1 MAPGLRAS
9 VSQAV
14 DSPRRPAPRPKQEA
28 AVRYWITIF
37 MAVVMISTAV
47 SPGLAAGPDRQG
59 LPLETGTMWVYEGPV
74 SWGPDGSDSVT
85 ERVMTW
91 EMAVT
96 ETIERQ
102 HVFAAVIK
110 GYPLDLAF
118 YEEGETQPGTYLII
132 RLGTDLYYLL
142 VEERVPETL
151 NRLRDDDDILTDL
164 VYDSECILDL
174 PLESGKIFGETFQLA
189 RQDGMYFWNVTG
201 EDAIVLKDIEGTV
214 PESQVSQYGLAFLT
228 LSDDLRVEFVP
239 GLGFT
244 RYVYNHHGS
253 TAELDLRLVA
263 YHPGGRSEAVRLTG
277 ADAGKSI
284 EVAKGDRLE
293 ITLEANPTTGYI
305 WEVGSGDADILEME
319 GEPDCKTESDA
330 IGAGGAMTF
339 RFRAVETGTTDLE
352 LVYHRPWEEDQEPAE
367 TFTVTVTVK

>member
-1 MAPGLRAS
+1 M
-9 VSQAV
+9 
-14 DSPRRPAPRPKQEA
+14 
-28 AVRYWITIF
+28 RYWITMF
-37 MAVVMISTAV
+37 MAVAVVLSAV
-47 SPGLAAGPDRQG
+47 SPGLAADPDRQG
-59 LPLETGTMWVYEGPV
+59 LPLETGTVWVYEGPV
-74 SWGPDGSDSVT
+74 SWSPDGSDRVA

-96 ETIERQ
+96 ETIERR
-102 HVFAAVIK
+102 HVFAAVLK

-118 YEEGETQPGTYLII
+118 YEEGKTEPGTYLII
-132 RLGTDLYYLL
+132 RLGTGLYYLL

-189 RQDGMYFWNVTG
+189 RQDGMYFWNVMG
-201 EDAIVLKDIEGTV
+201 EDAIVLEDVEGAV
-214 PESQVSQYGLAFLT
+214 PESQVSQYELAFLT

-244 RYVYNHHGS
+244 RYAYNHHGS
-253 TAELDLRLVA
+253 AAELDLRLVA
-263 YHPGGRSEAVRLTG
+263 YHPGGQSETVGLTG

-293 ITLEANPTTGYI
+293 ITLDANPTTGYI
-305 WEVGSGDADILEME
+305 WEVGSGDENILEME
-319 GEPDCKTESDA
+319 GGPDFKAESDA
-330 IGAGGAMTF
+330 IGAGGAMTL
-339 RFRAVETGTTDLE
+339 RFRAVETGTTDLG
-352 LVYHRPWEEDQEPAE
+352 LVYHRPWEEDQEPEE